1 MPIRCNSVVHHEDGN
16 TSTVLYDCAQSE
28 HNHRVH
34 EKHEDLSKRR
44 DKRETQH
51 FPCRGA
57 LKLVVSDDSDTVIVR
72 FRHEVDHVKFERI
85 DVPQDIIE
93 LIDQSLDKTP
103 AQVRSHTMAPI
114 DWLNINLSVSCGP
127 RF

>member
-34 EKHEDLSKRR
+34 EKHAEPSKRR

-51 FPCRGA
+51 FRCRGA
-57 LKLVVSDDSDTVIVR
+57 LKLVVLGDSDIVIIR

-85 DVPQDIIE
+85 DLPKDVIE
-93 LIDQSLDKTP
+93 LIENNLDKLP
-103 AQVRSHTMAPI
+103 SQVS
-114 DWLNINLSVSCGP
+114 L
-127 RF
+127 